1 MGCPFF
7 EPQRP
12 LEPGDWT
19 EYWTHRPRLPLGEAY
34 SGICRAGDPH
44 TPSKERQRELCNC
57 GYARGRCENF
67 PKSSAVDAVRFSV
80 ISNEPLRVIYILEKD
95 YAPLEHG
102 EFDPNGEPDSVLAHQ
117 ARAFAQ
123 SYRKQ
128 RAAAAKAQAV

>member
-19 EYWTHRPRLPLGEAY
+19 EYWTHRPRVPLGEAY
-34 SGICRAGDPH
+34 SGVCRASDPH
-44 TPSKERQRELCNC
+44 IPSEERQRELCNC

-67 PKSSAVDAVRFSV
+67 PASAAADAVRFSV
-80 ISNEPLRVIYILEKD
+80 ISNEPLRLIYILEKD

-102 EFDPNGEPDSVLAHQ
+102 EMVLSALAPEDLLSRQ
-117 ARAFAQ
+117 ARAFVE
-123 SYRKQ
+123 SHSRL
-128 RAAAAKAQAV
+128 AAFK